1 MSAAKRSTT
10 LMSKDPVMTDLDE
23 HLRKQEE
30 DYVDPRKR
38 AQEIREREADDACS
52 TWEEKLPNA

>member
-1 MSAAKRSTT
+1 MTGR
-10 LMSKDPVMTDLDE
+10 DPVMTDLDE

-30 DYVDPRKR
+30 DYVDPAERKR
-38 AQEIREREADDACS
+38 EMAERAADDACS

>member
-1 MSAAKRSTT
+1 
-10 LMSKDPVMTDLDE
+10 MSKDPVMTDLEE

-30 DYVDPRKR
+30 DYVDPRER

>member
-30 DYVDPRKR
+30 DYVDPAERKR
-38 AQEIREREADDACS
+38 EMAERAADDACS